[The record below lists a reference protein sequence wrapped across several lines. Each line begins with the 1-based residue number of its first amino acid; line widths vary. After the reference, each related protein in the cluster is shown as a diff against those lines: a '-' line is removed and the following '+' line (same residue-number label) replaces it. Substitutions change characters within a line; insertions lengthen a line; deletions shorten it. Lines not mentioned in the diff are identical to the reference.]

1 MNVVPQNGTALS
13 GRKGKPGPFR
23 NKKIACILGLSAGS
37 QWEIFSRGGGCKLGQ
52 MGLDPGIAE
61 IFQFQNCLNA
71 FLDPRLMIFSN
82 CQVPA

>member
-37 QWEIFSRGGGCKLGQ
+37 QWEIYSRGGGYKLGQ
-52 MGLDPGIAE
+52 MGLDPGVAE
-61 IFQFQNCLNA
+61 IF
-71 FLDPRLMIFSN
+71 
-82 CQVPA
+82 